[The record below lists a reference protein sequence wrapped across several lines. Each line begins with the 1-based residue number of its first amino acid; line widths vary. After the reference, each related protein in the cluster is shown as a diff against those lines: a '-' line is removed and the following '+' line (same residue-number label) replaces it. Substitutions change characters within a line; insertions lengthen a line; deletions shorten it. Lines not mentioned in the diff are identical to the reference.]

1 MYAFTYH
8 SPDNLRKAV
17 SLLEA
22 AEDAKLL
29 AGGQTLL
36 PTMKQRLASPAN
48 LVDLNKIPGMAE
60 ISSDAE
66 GVVIGAMARHA
77 DVATSSVVAGAIP
90 ALAELAAG
98 IGDPAV
104 RHRGTIGGSIAN
116 NDPAAD
122 YPSACL
128 ALGATIEDTRYEDF
142 EWLMNINFWGVVHGT
157 KAFLPHVKRSGDGH
171 IVNISSVFGLVGVP
185 TQAAY
190 NAAKFAVKGFTEA
203 LRQELEIE
211 GAPVGVTTVHPGGI
225 KTNIAK
231 NARRTDRDGWVDE
244 KAVLE
249 FEKLF
254 RTTPESAAEDIVA
267 AILGNR
273 RRQLIGADAVMI
285 DLMQRAFPTLYQA
298 LVVAGARRRGFGIT
312 KKAAGGGER

>member
-1 MYAFTYH
+1 MNSLKDKVAAITGAGSGIGRATAVLLAKH
-8 SPDNLRKAV
+8 GCHVAV
-17 SLLEA
+17 SDVNEPGL
-22 AEDAKLL
+22 AETVALCGPHDVK
-29 AGGQTLL
+29 
-36 PTMKQRLASPAN
+36 
-48 LVDLNKIPGMAE
+48 V
-60 ISSDAE
+60 SSRR
-66 GVVIGAMARHA
+66 V
-77 DVATSSVVAGAIP
+77 DVADRQAVQVWADDVASEFGRVNVIINN
-90 ALAELAAG
+90 AG
-98 IGDPAV
+98 V
-104 RHRGTIGGSIAN
+104 
-116 NDPAAD
+116 
-122 YPSACL
+122 

-254 RTTPESAAEDIVA
+254 RTTPESAAGDIVT

-298 LVVAGARRRGFGIT
+298 LVVAGARRRGFGIK
-312 KKAAGGGER
+312 KKAASGGER